1 VHVFLE
7 GRRDIC
13 THTYNMVHKDVRY
26 DKPDEFVSD
35 TYNRILNDVTSA
47 IDYLHR
53 HGIVHRCV

>member
-1 VHVFLE
+1 
-7 GRRDIC
+7 
-13 THTYNMVHKDVRY
+13 MVHKDVRY